1 MNSLFLLAHGA
12 HVPLLK
18 KTRGH
23 TIDSLLLLTLH
34 ILSDAPSSRIV
45 SCMYFFLF
53 HCLRLGCDSPTFYIN
68 HDCKSL
74 IFLLIS
80 SFLKEPSEWSSE
92 STPPDIKWLR
102 HLPCLP
108 VAVRSR
114 FSKRWLSLAYDP
126 DSTLQASLSIPTKF
140 LLTSESRSIFHAL
153 SSPSQPPSPPA
164 KVVSI
169 LQVQL
174 QSPMLNKSFPKT
186 LSYSLVSSLLCFHR
200 ILLISL
206 MTALNILLHI
216 SFLHS
221 TMNFPR
227 ASVPP
232 ICLNK
237 TPVQRLLHST
247 WLWMYFYMPS
257 HLLVR

>member
-140 LLTSESRSIFHAL
+140 LLTSGSRSIFHAL
-153 SSPSQPPSPPA
+153 SSPSQPPSPTSQSGIYSSSPTPKPHA
-164 KVVSI
+164 QQIFPQNSD
-169 LQVQL
+169 LQFSL
-174 QSPMLNKSFPKT
+174 FSPVLP
-186 LSYSLVSSLLCFHR
+186 
-200 ILLISL
+200 
-206 MTALNILLHI
+206 
-216 SFLHS
+216 
-221 TMNFPR
+221 
-227 ASVPP
+227 
-232 ICLNK
+232 
-237 TPVQRLLHST
+237 
-247 WLWMYFYMPS
+247 
-257 HLLVR
+257 